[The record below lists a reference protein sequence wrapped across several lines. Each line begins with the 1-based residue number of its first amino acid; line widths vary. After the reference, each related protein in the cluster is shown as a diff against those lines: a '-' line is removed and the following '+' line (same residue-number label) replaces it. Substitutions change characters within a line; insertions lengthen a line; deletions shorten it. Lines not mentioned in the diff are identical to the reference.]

1 MPEDSTNHKKR
12 KMEYECSYSE
22 MTPAAAEERL
32 RINFQK
38 LLSEA
43 IPVSQ
48 MLAEAHLG
56 IKSTS
61 DIESTREDAI
71 KRTKERV
78 WGRIVEYLNI
88 EGYPTEAS
96 PDFKRANVN
105 DLILYIIGPILWDFN
120 IVMDEDDI
128 LLRRQKELISTD
140 SKTGGYGEFVL
151 IDKVSWTK
159 DMLILIIESKPS
171 LGEAIKHCSLAMKDM
186 WDNNAEGRVYGLV
199 TTGEDWR
206 MLSYDGSIFELTEGF
221 APLFTCTTD
230 GSMGKDRWIKDLVLV
245 DCIIAALRRRG
256 LT

>member
-56 IKSTS
+56 IKST
-61 DIESTREDAI
+61 REDAI
-71 KRTKERV
+71 KRTKEKV
-78 WGRIVEYLNI
+78 WGRIVEYLNF
-88 EGYPTEAS
+88 EGYPTEAC

-105 DLILYIIGPILWDFN
+105 DLVLYIIGPILYHFN
-120 IVMDEDDI
+120 IVMDEGDI
-128 LLRRQKELISTD
+128 LLRREKELISSD

-151 IDKVSWTK
+151 IEQVTWTK

-171 LGEAIKHCSLAMKDM
+171 LGEAIKHCLLAMKDM
-186 WDNNAEGRVYGLV
+186 WDNNAKGRVYGLV

-206 MLSYDGSIFELTEGF
+206 MSSYDGSTFELTEGF
-221 APLFTCTTD
+221 APLFTGAAY
-230 GSMGKDRWIKDLVLV
+230 GSMCKDRWIKDSVLV
-245 DCIIAALRRRG
+245 DCIIAALRSR
-256 LT
+256 